1 MREEDELVT
10 SLRDFISLE
19 RELESNKTS
28 LALKSDFNLTDAFKI
43 FDRDYRGSITVADL
57 RDGLSAIGVFP
68 TSEEVELFVTRYDE
82 SKDRRLSIREF
93 E

>member
-1 MREEDELVT
+1 
-10 SLRDFISLE
+10 
-19 RELESNKTS
+19 

-43 FDRDYRGSITVADL
+43 FDRDYRGLISIAEL

-68 TSEEVELFVTRYDE
+68 TSEEAELFVTRYDD
-82 SKDRRLSIREF
+82 SNDRRLTAREF